1 MTEKMATPELGHLTS
16 ADYARV
22 YEPAH
27 DTFLFLDALQLD
39 APFLRARQPHLC
51 LEVGFVPSLSA
62 PHPWRHPPP
71 ACPPV
76 PSFLSTNGE
85 RSTGQGVGAW

>member
-62 PHPWRHPPP
+62 PLASPPPP
-71 ACPPV
+71 AYPV

>member
-1 MTEKMATPELGHLTS
+1 MEKMTEKMATPELGHLTS

-39 APFLRARQPHLC
+39 APFLRARQPRLC

-62 PHPWRHPPP
+62 PPPT
-71 ACPPV
+71 PV
-76 PSFLSTNGE
+76 SAVVLVDSWGLMG
-85 RSTGQGVGAW
+85 RSTGRGVGAW